1 MDLIEILH
9 SFRESFRDCAFLKKS
24 LFDASEFQKLGWWWG
39 FGMVESE
46 DGPKATFCCSKTTV
60 VVVVLVAVLCL
71 FIGYNICI
79 QYISTV
85 H

>member
-1 MDLIEILH
+1 MAMHMRIR
-9 SFRESFRDCAFLKKS
+9 F
-24 LFDASEFQKLGWWWG
+24 
-39 FGMVESE
+39 MVTTEMVKFE